1 MKLKSGVTMIRSN
14 VGGRALYE
22 HQIPLF
28 PDECMDLPTVS
39 VVIPARDEASTIE
52 QTIDAIRAQD
62 YAGLM
67 DIVVAEGASR
77 DGTRQ
82 ILDRLAKS
90 FEELSVVDNPSG
102 MTAAGLNAAIGFSAA
117 KIVVR
122 CDGHAILPPDYVRQ
136 AVRILL
142 ETGAANV
149 GGRQHAVGEPGWKGA
164 IAIAMTSPL
173 GVGDSRFHYGGRAGA
188 VDTVFLGVFD
198 RVVLDEVGG
207 FDETLIRNQDYE
219 LNHRIRKRGHVVWF
233 DPSLVVEYRPRS
245 SIRHLWNQ
253 YFEYGKWKRVMLAS
267 NPSALKWRQVAPVA
281 LLVGL
286 VGSGVAAFTPLRRF
300 AWLIPGAYFGFVAI
314 GAAVEAVK
322 RRQTSALLLPIV
334 LPTMHLAWGL
344 GFLVGSTRR

>member
-1 MKLKSGVTMIRSN
+1 MIRSN

-39 VVIPARDEASTIE
+39 IVIPARDEASTIE
-52 QTIDAIRAQD
+52 QTVDAIRAQD
-62 YAGLM
+62 YEGPM

-82 ILDRLAKS
+82 IVDRLAES
-90 FEELSVVDNPSG
+90 YEQLSVVDNPSG
-102 MTAAGLNAAIGFSAA
+102 RTATGLNAAIRASTSQ
-117 KIVVR
+117 IVVR
-122 CDGHAILPPDYVRQ
+122 CDGHAILPPDYVKK
-136 AVRILL
+136 AVRLLL

-149 GGRQHAVGEPGWKGA
+149 GGRQHAVGEPGWQGA

-173 GVGDSRFHYGGRAGA
+173 GVGDSRFHYGGRAGS

-198 RVVLDEVGG
+198 RAILDEVGG

-219 LNHRIRKRGHVVWF
+219 LNHRIKKHGHVVWF

-245 SIRHLWNQ
+245 SIRSLWNQ

-281 LLVGL
+281 LLLGL
-286 VGSGVAAFTPLRRF
+286 AGSGVAVLTPWRRF
-300 AWLIPGAYFGFVAI
+300 AWLVPGAYFGFVVV

-322 RRQTSALLLPIV
+322 RRQASALLLPIV
-334 LPTMHLAWGL
+334 LPTMHVAWGL
-344 GFLVGSTRR
+344 GFLAGSARP